1 MQNTFEKTQQNR
13 PTGGEQTTTIISDLS
28 LWIVFT
34 DDQKRT
40 YYGQE
45 LRNTP
50 RQIKYRNQEPILD
63 YEYALVKLE
72 NLVEQKIALGQV
84 KKAVIY
90 LTSWKHR
97 AKNLD
102 GLKLKEWSREG
113 VVFDKSFN
121 FADPANVAYIDSR
134 AKMLKRQIM
143 GCTILINGF
152 NRMERM
158 VLR

>member
-1 MQNTFEKTQQNR
+1 MSNTFENTHIDRHQVADKT
-13 PTGGEQTTTIISDLS
+13 ETILSDLS
-28 LWIVFT
+28 LWIVYS

-63 YEYALVKLE
+63 YDQALVKLE

-102 GLKLKEWSREG
+102 GLKLKEWSRDG
-113 VVFDKSFN
+113 VVFDSEFN
-121 FADPANVAYIDSR
+121 FSDPKNKAYIESR